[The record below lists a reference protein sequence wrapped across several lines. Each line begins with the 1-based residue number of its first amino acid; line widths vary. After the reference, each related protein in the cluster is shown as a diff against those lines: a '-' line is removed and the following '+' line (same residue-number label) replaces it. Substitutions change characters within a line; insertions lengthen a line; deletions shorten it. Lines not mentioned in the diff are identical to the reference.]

1 MELGGSRQRLQ
12 QPRRDATG
20 PASDQKP
27 EAPELPGT
35 RPRARLPNTG
45 CPTRPGPSGDG
56 TPPFWKLKPWPPCQ
70 LLPTSV
76 LCAQELPW
84 PLSVLQDGP
93 QSHRLGLEQ
102 TQKTESVK
110 LCQKYL
116 VPQTKARTE
125 LLSTQCSL
133 LSPDLASEASS
144 AQLTRQALSVIS
156 ERALKPRKREGAPA
170 HQPRP
175 GWLPGAR
182 PLLRTRVSVP
192 AHCTARQG
200 SLQGRSG
207 QRLRFLQSRQTTLIW
222 TRSTPTPEV
231 RTVAIPHIPAWNL
244 PLQSSPRGSGRVT
257 QRGQEAGT
265 LELGSPSQPQTDS
278 DYLLVSMPTSRPSL
292 SPPPHKSTARKLPA
306 CRRVG
311 LGASCFSGVNQSHP
325 EGQ

>member
-1 MELGGSRQRLQ
+1 M
-12 QPRRDATG
+12 
-20 PASDQKP
+20 
-27 EAPELPGT
+27 
-35 RPRARLPNTG
+35 
-45 CPTRPGPSGDG
+45 
-56 TPPFWKLKPWPPCQ
+56 
-70 LLPTSV
+70 
-76 LCAQELPW
+76 
-84 PLSVLQDGP
+84 
-93 QSHRLGLEQ
+93 GLEQ

-222 TRSTPTPEV
+222 TRSAPTPEV
-231 RTVAIPHIPAWNL
+231 RTIAIPHIPAWK
-244 PLQSSPRGSGRVT
+244 GSAIAKLTERLREGHP
-257 QRGQEAGT
+257 AWP
-265 LELGSPSQPQTDS
+265 GS
-278 DYLLVSMPTSRPSL
+278 R
-292 SPPPHKSTARKLPA
+292 HA
-306 CRRVG
+306 
-311 LGASCFSGVNQSHP
+311 
-325 EGQ
+325 